1 MATGI
6 EAASLVLALLPL
18 LVNQIDNYIQGFQRM
33 TCFKPKNY
41 WREME
46 SYRSILETERAIL
59 LNTLLIAVDGVT
71 QYEFGDWTRDPGSAF
86 WTSQDVRQKLR
97 QELGSSYEPFTS
109 TINVLSGQLKN
120 LSQKLGLIVDGTGRI
135 DSQTLEEIFAIMA
148 SSSEITG
155 RETLPIVKRLRIAV
169 DLACAVFQFDGSWL
183 RRQWRARD
191 IKVSQ
196 DSGDSTPKTYVE
208 WDLNNEPRRLH
219 DSQVPAGEPFIHLG
233 FVLVELSQG
242 KTLEALQT
250 LEDHD
255 QVQVVANRNTALRLL
270 PLVEAHIGFGYRQV
284 VDQCLNWP
292 NCTVDNVDISKAYR
306 SIIAPLVAYWRLFEG
321 EKHSK

>member
-135 DSQTLEEIFAIMA
+135 DVSRA
-148 SSSEITG
+148 SN
-155 RETLPIVKRLRIAV
+155 LPEG
-169 DLACAVFQFDGSWL
+169 FQAADQVHVPT
-183 RRQWRARD
+183 RQ
-191 IKVSQ
+191 
-196 DSGDSTPKTYVE
+196 P
-208 WDLNNEPRRLH
+208 
-219 DSQVPAGEPFIHLG
+219 VPAPSKNSSRKSAVSSYIPFTRI
-233 FVLVELSQG
+233 
-242 KTLEALQT
+242 
-250 LEDHD
+250 
-255 QVQVVANRNTALRLL
+255 
-270 PLVEAHIGFGYRQV
+270 
-284 VDQCLNWP
+284 
-292 NCTVDNVDISKAYR
+292 
-306 SIIAPLVAYWRLFEG
+306 
-321 EKHSK
+321 